1 MQGENKKNF
10 TEDVTFGRRL
20 RNLRIAKGLSQ
31 SQLAALIGYKRGGS
45 VSNIENDK
53 TPPDINAL
61 VKIAE
66 NFNIDLHWLITGESS
81 AMHAVKLL
89 KPFAETHLAQITKK
103 MQDLEAERAELQLR
117 GSFGG
122 MSVPRCDEIKDE
134 LENMRLYCRE
144 VRKVLNE
151 ALDPLG
157 ESL

>member
-1 MQGENKKNF
+1 MNEIEKNF
-10 TEDVTFGRRL
+10 SSRL
-20 RNLRIAKGLSQ
+20 RDARNKAGLTQEQLGEKLGFKGNTAIYRFESGASSPSVETLSK
-31 SQLAALIGYKRGGS
+31 LAS
-45 VSNIENDK
+45 VLK
-53 TPPDINAL
+53 
-61 VKIAE
+61 
-66 NFNIDLHWLITGESS
+66 IDLHLLITGESS
-81 AMHAVKLL
+81 TMRAVKLL

-144 VRKVLNE
+144 VRKILNE